1 MRGVVSLAAGL
12 SIPVYLANGQEFPH
26 RNLVLFITFIVI
38 LLTLVVQGLTLP
50 LLIRTF
56 NIPDQD
62 HFAPEE
68 EDFQALQIRL
78 MQQSLLYLQSNF
90 ATELQTQ
97 VFLQQ
102 MAKKWKSSVVVPEEQ
117 PFNEQSRQVYLQILE
132 QQRNWLREWN
142 KDPTVNEE
150 VVRKHLLRLDLEEEK
165 LHYS

>member
-1 MRGVVSLAAGL
+1 
-12 SIPVYLANGQEFPH
+12 
-26 RNLVLFITFIVI
+26 
-38 LLTLVVQGLTLP
+38 
-50 LLIRTF
+50 
-56 NIPDQD
+56 
-62 HFAPEE
+62 
-68 EDFQALQIRL
+68 